1 MTTRIRV
8 RPGSCRVAM
17 EEIRKAVTAGKVAE
31 RIRRKDHTLWKPEP
45 TEISNRLGWLDSPSA
60 MRERLSEI
68 ASVVRTVRNDGF
80 GFALLLGMGGSS
92 LAPEVFRRI
101 FGAADGFLD
110 LSVLDSTDPGAVLAR
125 TEQLDLKRTLFVVST
140 KSGGTVE
147 TFSFMKYFFNLVAE
161 KLGAGQAGGQ
171 FLVIT
176 DPGSALADLSRKHRF
191 RYTFLND
198 PQIGGRYSALSCF
211 GLVPAAL
218 IGMDT
223 GLLLK
228 RAAETAESEFVDAA
242 DGGMSGVSFGAFLG
256 DLAARGH
263 DKLTFLFPPTLSAF
277 GDWVEQL
284 IAESLGKEGKGI
296 LPVVGE
302 ELGSPSVYGPDR
314 IFCSIRLAGET
325 TGEAQLNALAEAG
338 HPVIDIELADSYDL
352 GGQCYFWEMATA
364 AAGWRLAVNPFDQPD
379 VEASKVL
386 ARRMIAEYRETG
398 AMPAETA
405 ALAGTDLS
413 IYGELAVRKPE
424 EVLATF
430 LKQPKAGAYVALQ
443 AYLTPSL
450 PVDELLQRLRMRIRD
465 RFQIAATVGYGPRFL
480 HSTGQLHKGDAGR
493 GLFIQFTADD
503 VRDVPIPD
511 ELGRP
516 ESSLSFGALK
526 QAQAF
531 GDRKALLNAGRR
543 AIRIHL
549 GGKPM
554 EGLSRLTAAL

>member
-45 TEISNRLGWLDSPSA
+45 TEISNRLGWLDSPST

-198 PQIGGRYSALSCF
+198 P
-211 GLVPAAL
+211 
-218 IGMDT
+218 
-223 GLLLK
+223 
-228 RAAETAESEFVDAA
+228 
-242 DGGMSGVSFGAFLG
+242 
-256 DLAARGH
+256 
-263 DKLTFLFPPTLSAF
+263 
-277 GDWVEQL
+277 
-284 IAESLGKEGKGI
+284 
-296 LPVVGE
+296 
-302 ELGSPSVYGPDR
+302 
-314 IFCSIRLAGET
+314 
-325 TGEAQLNALAEAG
+325 
-338 HPVIDIELADSYDL
+338 
-352 GGQCYFWEMATA
+352 
-364 AAGWRLAVNPFDQPD
+364 
-379 VEASKVL
+379 
-386 ARRMIAEYRETG
+386 
-398 AMPAETA
+398 
-405 ALAGTDLS
+405 
-413 IYGELAVRKPE
+413 
-424 EVLATF
+424 
-430 LKQPKAGAYVALQ
+430 
-443 AYLTPSL
+443 
-450 PVDELLQRLRMRIRD
+450 
-465 RFQIAATVGYGPRFL
+465 
-480 HSTGQLHKGDAGR
+480 
-493 GLFIQFTADD
+493 
-503 VRDVPIPD
+503 
-511 ELGRP
+511 
-516 ESSLSFGALK
+516 
-526 QAQAF
+526 
-531 GDRKALLNAGRR
+531 
-543 AIRIHL
+543 
-549 GGKPM
+549 
-554 EGLSRLTAAL
+554 

>member
-1 MTTRIRV
+1 
-8 RPGSCRVAM
+8 M

-110 LSVLDSTDPGAVLAR
+110 LAVLDSTDPGAVLAR
-125 TEQLDLKRTLFVVST
+125 TERLDLKRTLFVVST

-171 FLVIT
+171 FLAIT

-218 IGMDT
+218 IGMDA

-228 RAAETAESEFVDAA
+228 RAAEAVESEFGDPM
-242 DGGMSGVSFGAFLG
+242 DGTSGVLVGAFLG
-256 DLAARGH
+256 DLAARGR
-263 DKLTFLFPPTLSAF
+263 DKLTFLFSPTFAAF

-296 LPVVGE
+296 LSVVGE

-325 TGEAQLNALAEAG
+325 IGEQQLNELAEAG

-352 GGQCYFWEMATA
+352 GGHK
-364 AAGWRLAVNPFDQPD
+364 NPP
-379 VEASKVL
+379 
-386 ARRMIAEYRETG
+386 
-398 AMPAETA
+398 
-405 ALAGTDLS
+405 
-413 IYGELAVRKPE
+413 VRC
-424 EVLATF
+424 
-430 LKQPKAGAYVALQ
+430 
-443 AYLTPSL
+443 
-450 PVDELLQRLRMRIRD
+450 R
-465 RFQIAATVGYGPRFL
+465 
-480 HSTGQLHKGDAGR
+480 
-493 GLFIQFTADD
+493 
-503 VRDVPIPD
+503 
-511 ELGRP
+511 
-516 ESSLSFGALK
+516 
-526 QAQAF
+526 
-531 GDRKALLNAGRR
+531 
-543 AIRIHL
+543 
-549 GGKPM
+549 
-554 EGLSRLTAAL
+554 

>member
-1 MTTRIRV
+1 MTTRVRV
-8 RPGSCRVAM
+8 RPGSCRAAV

-60 MRERLSEI
+60 MRERLSEM

-110 LSVLDSTDPGAVLAR
+110 LAVLDSTDPGAVLAR

-171 FLVIT
+171 FLAIT
-176 DPGSALADLSRKHRF
+176 DPDSALADLSRKYRF

-228 RAAETAESEFVDAA
+228 RAAEAAESEFVDAA
-242 DGGMSGVSFGAFLG
+242 DGGMSGVSLGAFLG
-256 DLAARGH
+256 DLAARGR
-263 DKLTFLFPPTLSAF
+263 DKLTFLSPPTLSAF

-302 ELGSPSVYGPDR
+302 IGR
-314 IFCSIRLAGET
+314 
-325 TGEAQLNALAEAG
+325 
-338 HPVIDIELADSYDL
+338 
-352 GGQCYFWEMATA
+352 
-364 AAGWRLAVNPFDQPD
+364 
-379 VEASKVL
+379 ASC
-386 ARRMIAEYRETG
+386 RERVS
-398 AMPAETA
+398 EC
-405 ALAGTDLS
+405 
-413 IYGELAVRKPE
+413 V
-424 EVLATF
+424 
-430 LKQPKAGAYVALQ
+430 
-443 AYLTPSL
+443 
-450 PVDELLQRLRMRIRD
+450 
-465 RFQIAATVGYGPRFL
+465 
-480 HSTGQLHKGDAGR
+480 
-493 GLFIQFTADD
+493 
-503 VRDVPIPD
+503 
-511 ELGRP
+511 
-516 ESSLSFGALK
+516 
-526 QAQAF
+526 
-531 GDRKALLNAGRR
+531 
-543 AIRIHL
+543 
-549 GGKPM
+549 
-554 EGLSRLTAAL
+554 